1 MDSRTAPDWTQATPD
16 EIEESIALTRASLDR
31 HLHQLKGKFS
41 PQARFRRIA
50 IPLGIA
56 AAGIVAGGIVWFLT
70 RKRRHP
76 VQAKV
81 SRLKVRSAGIRD
93 QVHAMRLLM
102 TMVRKGKP
110 GVFII
115 EPR

>member
-1 MDSRTAPDWTQATPD
+1 MDSRTAPDWTKASPD
-16 EIEESIALTRASLDR
+16 EIEESIALTRASLDL
-31 HLHQLKGKFS
+31 HLEQLKGKFS
-41 PQARFRRIA
+41 PQARLRRLA
-50 IPLGIA
+50 IPIGIA
-56 AAGIVAGGIVWFLT
+56 AAGLLTGGIVWLIT